1 LLATER
7 HLLKFDINTKGY
19 FMRIITVL
27 LTLVILSSSFATK
40 AEPALSKELVTSFQQ
55 VSQQWEALEKNF
67 PELSSALDSFDLS
80 QLDQITE
87 TIKNSAAYPKVK
99 AVLAN
104 SSFKSVEE
112 YMNVAMR
119 LMGGMVSH
127 QMEKMPEMMDAEKMS
142 SMLKG
147 SIDKMKANNVPKEMV
162 VEMEKQL
169 ADIEKNMQ
177 IMQSAIT
184 NTSAADKKFFKENA
198 QWVMSTL
205 NF

>member
-1 LLATER
+1 
-7 HLLKFDINTKGY
+7 
-19 FMRIITVL
+19 MRIITVL

-55 VSQQWEALEKNF
+55 VSQQWEALEKKF